1 MPLAGFIGLVL
12 PSILATIALCAL
24 AAMLVQRTAF
34 YRREVDA
41 ELAANRFHSI
51 DGLRG
56 LLAIAVLYHHAVIS
70 YFFYA
75 TGRWDVP
82 PSRLATLF
90 GQGGVAMFFMVTA
103 LLFWSRAL
111 STGGRLNLQQ
121 FFRSRARRIVP
132 MYVVSVGALI
142 ITALALTHFRLNN
155 SPMQVA
161 KDISAWLLFTFPGTP
176 DINGLRNTGLINTV
190 YWTLVY
196 EWKFYLLFPLMVLF
210 ASRRLAWVLLIVSA
224 VLIGWYSANGI
235 EWYFVGGVLV
245 ATLLV
250 QYPELAKPV
259 RGAFGSVLVF
269 ALLAAILRSVS
280 TAYDPMAAVLF
291 FAVFFIIAS
300 GNTLFGILT
309 SKPVR
314 LLGMVSY
321 SIYLSHN
328 FVLYLT
334 FRLVNHFKDV
344 ATLTVPAFWL
354 VTAAASVLVVLLSA
368 LTYRYVE
375 FPFLAGS
382 ESKRL
387 SSAQAAPAVRV

>member
-1 MPLAGFIGLVL
+1 MPLAGFIRLVL
-12 PSILATIALCAL
+12 PSILVTAALCAL
-24 AAMLVQRTAF
+24 AAILAQRSTF

-41 ELAANRFHSI
+41 EMAANRFHSI

-56 LLAIAVLYHHAVIS
+56 LLAIAVMYHHAVIS
-70 YFFYA
+70 YFFYS

-82 PSRLATLF
+82 PSRLATLY

-111 STGGRLNLQQ
+111 ASGGRLNLQQ
-121 FFRSRARRIVP
+121 FFRSRVRRIVP
-132 MYVVSVGALI
+132 MYVVSAGALI
-142 ITALALTHFRLNN
+142 VTALGLTHFRLNN
-155 SPMQVA
+155 PPMQVV

-176 DINGLRNTGLINTV
+176 DINGLPNTGLINTV

-196 EWKFYLLFPLMVLF
+196 EWKFYLLFPLMTLF
-210 ASRRLAWVLLIVSA
+210 ATRRLTWGLLIVSTI
-224 VLIGWYSANGI
+224 LIGLYSASRI
-235 EWYFVGGVLV
+235 EWYFVGGALA

-250 QYPELAKPV
+250 RYPDIAKPF
-259 RGAFGSVLVF
+259 RGVFGTVLVL
-269 ALLAAILRSVS
+269 ALLAAILVSVP
-280 TAYDPMAAVLF
+280 TAYDPIAVALF
-291 FAVFFIIAS
+291 FAVFFIVAS
-300 GNTLFGILT
+300 GNALFGVLT
-309 SKPVR
+309 SRPIR

-354 VTAAASVLVVLLSA
+354 VTATASVLVVLLSA

-382 ESKRL
+382 APKRL
-387 SSAQAAPAVRV
+387 SSEEAGSAARV